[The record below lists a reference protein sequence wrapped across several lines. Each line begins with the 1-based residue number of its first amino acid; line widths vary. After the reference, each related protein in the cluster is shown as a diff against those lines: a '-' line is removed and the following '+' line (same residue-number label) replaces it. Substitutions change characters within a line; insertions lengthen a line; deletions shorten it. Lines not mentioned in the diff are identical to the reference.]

1 MLSLV
6 LFSARTGRARTLV
19 GMQQLAFC
27 VYDMCI
33 LPAYREHLTLYF
45 NSLIAIQLM
54 ISAVSP
60 SRGAWYLH
68 GAAFI
73 TAHTMPVAY
82 FILLDYTGDG
92 PHARLSLQQYLR
104 GFEVVDITQ
113 WAGVGRGV
121 GMAVEV
127 SAVLHALPLLMVHL
141 DLYAHRETLAVAHKG
156 STWRSH
162 LWSFLSSFI
171 LPLIYQFYATVRYGS
186 PEAAASTL
194 YRLPM
199 AKTVDFMLVT
209 GAMNLIVGVLSYAYV
224 HFTLSRHEIQR
235 RKGQ

>member
-1 MLSLV
+1 MLSRSVRVFHAIIEAKSAQPVLVTPQVPQLFNFRASIDHFALFATQGFTMSTILHVARPSLMLSLV

-27 VYDMCI
+27 IYDMCI
-33 LPAYREHLTLYF
+33 LPACREHLTLYF

-68 GAAFI
+68 GSAFI

-121 GMAVEV
+121 PG
-127 SAVLHALPLLMVHL
+127 
-141 DLYAHRETLAVAHKG
+141 
-156 STWRSH
+156 
-162 LWSFLSSFI
+162 
-171 LPLIYQFYATVRYGS
+171 
-186 PEAAASTL
+186 
-194 YRLPM
+194 
-199 AKTVDFMLVT
+199 
-209 GAMNLIVGVLSYAYV
+209 
-224 HFTLSRHEIQR
+224 R
-235 RKGQ
+235 RD